1 MAATPLTYRDFNIEL
16 TGLQDDGVFTVRVLG
31 QTPGGEMPAADAER
45 ATYHREAFSRT
56 LGKLQRRR
64 TSRAELVQLGGML
77 ADLLLPGRVRR
88 LFEDSLRALGQ
99 GEGLRLRLR
108 VEPLPLAALPWE
120 YIYLRRAAGEEMD
133 SDFLG
138 LQRRVSIARY
148 ETIGAPLKPLQARE
162 KIRIVAALANPIDH
176 PVTLDLTADRRAISA
191 AIDDLKSRAQEVESV
206 VLPEAT
212 RSGLLQAIGG
222 GDIFH
227 FSGHGTFETAEL
239 TPQGQLLK
247 RGQIILEAE
256 DGTSDR
262 VDSRQL
268 ASSLGQ
274 AGVRLVV
281 LGACQSGQRDEGGA
295 WTGVAPALVRENIP
309 AVVAMQYGVM
319 DHNAARFIAHLYT
332 RVLGGY
338 AIDEAVSEGRLAIY
352 THAGLENR
360 DWGVPVLYLR
370 ADDGVLFPLP
380 AVEAGSAE
388 SPLVVVQRRLGTV
401 RGEDIGAVIGEM
413 VGGRLE
419 VRDKIRVVEP
429 GGRSVGA
436 KIDRLGGTT
445 DG

>member
-1 MAATPLTYRDFNIEL
+1 MAAKALTYRDFNIEL
-16 TGLQDDGVFTVRVLG
+16 TDLQADGSFSVRVLG
-31 QTPGGEMPAADAER
+31 QTPGGEMRAADAER
-45 ATYHREAFSRT
+45 ATYRQEAFSRH
-56 LGKLQRRR
+56 LGKLQRRKA
-64 TSRAELVQLGGML
+64 SRAELVELGGML

-88 LFEDSLRALGQ
+88 LFEGSVRALGP

-108 VEPLPLAALPWE
+108 IESLPLAALPWE
-120 YIYLRRAAGEEMD
+120 YTYLRRAAGEGVD

-138 LQRRVSIARY
+138 LQRRLSIARY
-148 ETIGAPLKPLQARE
+148 EIIGAPLKPPQARD
-162 KIRIVAALANPIDH
+162 KIRIVAALANPVDH
-176 PVTLDLTADRRAISA
+176 PVVLDLGADRRAISA
-191 AIDDLKSRAQEVESV
+191 AIDDLKSKAQEVESV

-212 RSGLLQAIGG
+212 RSGLLQAIRG

-227 FSGHGTFETAEL
+227 FSGHGTFEGAEL
-239 TPQGQLLK
+239 TPEGRLLK

-309 AVVAMQYGVM
+309 SVVAMQYGVM

-370 ADDGVLFPLP
+370 ADDGVLFPVPP
-380 AVEAGSAE
+380 AESGSAE
-388 SPLVVVQRRLGTV
+388 PPLVVVQRKLGAV
-401 RGEDIGAVIGEM
+401 RGEDIGAEIGEM
-413 VGGRLE
+413 VGGRVV
-419 VRDKIRVVEP
+419 VRDEIRVVEP

-436 KIDRLGGTT
+436 KIDRLGGGS